1 VIGEAGNHVQKQ
13 CPCVGAACIYLAGS
27 ADKSLYLKCQGCID
41 HLSHSD
47 RDMPYMIRP
56 CRDSLAGGR
65 VARVV
70 HPSIMLICL

>member
-1 VIGEAGNHVQKQ
+1 MSMCWGCLHPSIGT
-13 CPCVGAACIYLAGS
+13 S

-47 RDMPYMIRP
+47 QDMPYMIRP

-65 VARVV
+65 VACVV